1 MNLSYFF
8 TLSVCFLFLFFTNIL
23 SAQPTPAD
31 STVVDE
37 MKVGIYEFPP
47 YMIKADN
54 GKWKGISVELWQDL
68 ADSVGILYQFT
79 EINENQALGQ
89 LESGALNAVLL
100 LPVQTPSSQVQ
111 FSHIYHT
118 DMLGV
123 ASSQKQSVGSIAKGL
138 FTMRFLQI
146 VITLSILLLVVGT
159 AIWLIERR
167 SNDDSFGGE
176 RSPAQGIGS
185 GFWWAGV
192 TMTTIGYGD
201 KAPVTFWGR
210 AVALLWMLVAMAVT
224 ASLTAALVD
233 VVGGGTAEVVEIPN
247 GLRKKDVG
255 AVADSPF
262 GQYLEQENVKFQ
274 PYESVEEGLK
284 AVSQQELSMLVHSTS
299 SMRYWVNENSNI
311 TVGINN
317 TEVLPQRYAIAFS
330 ANSSIIQ
337 PLNISLIKIIN
348 QPNWMQ
354 RINRYMP
361 K

>member
-1 MNLSYFF
+1 MNLRYFF
-8 TLSVCFLFLFFTNIL
+8 ILAVYLLFLFFSNSL
-23 SAQPTPAD
+23 FAQPTPAD
-31 STVVDE
+31 STVVGE

-47 YMIKADN
+47 YMIKAED

-68 ADSVGILYQFT
+68 ADSLDILYQFS
-79 EINENQALGQ
+79 EINQDRAYEQ
-89 LESGALNAVLL
+89 LQTESLNAVLL
-100 LPVQTPSSQVQ
+100 LPIQVANPEVQ

-123 ASSQKQSVGSIAKGL
+123 ATSQKQSLGSIARGL
-138 FTMRFLQI
+138 LTMRFLRI
-146 VITLSILLLVVGT
+146 VITLSILLLIVGT
-159 AIWLIERR
+159 IIWLIERK

-176 RSPAQGIGS
+176 RSAFQGIGS

-224 ASLTAALVD
+224 ASLTAALVS
-233 VVGGGTAEVVEIPN
+233 VVGGGTAEAIEIPN

-255 AVADSPF
+255 TVTNSPF
-262 GQYLEQENVKFQ
+262 GKFLEQENVKFESH
-274 PYESVEEGLK
+274 ESVEEGLK
-284 AVSQQELSMLVHSTS
+284 ALSQQELSVFVHSTS
-299 SMRYWVNENSNI
+299 AMRYWTNENSNI
-311 TVGINN
+311 TVEINN

-330 ANSSIIQ
+330 SNNSIIQ
-337 PLNISLIKIIN
+337 RLNIPLVKIIN